1 MSISETFYGYI
12 ETTQDCLL
20 IFEAC
25 KRNMLPRIARRL
37 QEKERQLVRSGSI
50 FVFDEKESGI
60 KRWTDGRIWSPS
72 RIMGNFLVYREL
84 NKKHNA
90 KQPIRKLTSDSPSRS
105 SLDQMYFQR
114 TRERQLVGSLSEHY
128 NFKEDG
134 LIKKTMSVV
143 IHGSPLHLI
152 SYYYPDDVLQRRLRI
167 PSVIPELAN
176 LDISPELLSR
186 QNFRIP
192 PMIET
197 DNSNDFPHSY
207 NNNTHS
213 TSTSNMQTTS
223 TLLSPIYDHHMS
235 LDAHQMYSPQ
245 IGLPPT
251 STHSTPNTPL
261 PSQIATHRYPSLSTP
276 THPAFSSKANGYESP
291 HPTSSNQYY
300 F

>member
-1 MSISETFYGYI
+1 
-12 ETTQDCLL
+12 
-20 IFEAC
+20 
-25 KRNMLPRIARRL
+25 MLPRITRRL

-50 FVFDEKESGI
+50 FVFDETESGI

-90 KQPIRKLTSDSPSRS
+90 KQSIRKLPSDPSSRTRN

-114 TRERQLVGSLSEHY
+114 TRERQLVGSLSDHY

-143 IHGSPLHLI
+143 VHGSPLHLI

-167 PSVIPELAN
+167 PSVVPELAN

-192 PMIET
+192 PMVEA
-197 DNSNDFPHSY
+197 DNSNDFSQA
-207 NNNTHS
+207 NNSNT
-213 TSTSNMQTTS
+213 M
-223 TLLSPIYDHHMS
+223 LSPIYDHHMS
-235 LDAHQMYSPQ
+235 LHSHPVYSSQ

-251 STHSTPNTPL
+251 PTHSTPNTPL
-261 PSQIATHRYPSLSTP
+261 PSQISRHRYPSLSTP
-276 THPAFSSKANGYESP
+276 THPVFTAKESSYQNP
-291 HPTSSNQYY
+291 QPSSEYY